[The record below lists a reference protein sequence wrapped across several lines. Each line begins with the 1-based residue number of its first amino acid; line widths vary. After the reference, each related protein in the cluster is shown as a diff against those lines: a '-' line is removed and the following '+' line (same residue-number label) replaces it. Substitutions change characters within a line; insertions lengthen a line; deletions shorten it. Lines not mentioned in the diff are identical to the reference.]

1 MNGGITLFKD
11 AGNST
16 IGGGAMTT
24 EEFTSATTVTMTQNA
39 LRHVRKQVDQHPAAI
54 GIRLAI
60 RKSGCSGFKYETQW
74 VEEPSGDDQI
84 FHIDGVDVYVHHEHL
99 VLVNGIEIDFVTE
112 GVNSVFQFR
121 NPNATAECGCGESFT
136 VT

>member
-1 MNGGITLFKD
+1 LPD
-11 AGNST
+11 
-16 IGGGAMTT
+16 GGGTITA
-24 EEFTSATTVTMTQNA
+24 EVFTPTVAVTMTPSA
-39 LRHVRKQVDQHPAAI
+39 VKHVRKQLDRQPEAK

-74 VEEPSGDDQI
+74 VEDAAVDDKI
-84 FHIDGVDVYVHHEHL
+84 FHIDGVDVYVRQEHMA
-99 VLVNGIEIDFVTE
+99 LVNGIEIDFVTE

-136 VT
+136 VS

>member
-1 MNGGITLFKD
+1 
-11 AGNST
+11 
-16 IGGGAMTT
+16 MTA
-24 EEFTSATTVTMTQNA
+24 EVFTPILGVTMTPNA
-39 LRHVRKQVDQHPAAI
+39 VKHVRKQLDKASDAK

-74 VEEPSGDDQI
+74 VDEALADDRV
-84 FHIDGVDVYVHHEHL
+84 FHIDGVDVFVKEEHL
-99 VLVNGIEIDFVTE
+99 SMVNGIEIDFVTE
-112 GVNSVFQFR
+112 GVNSMFLFR